1 MSLASVIRID
11 SNKAA
16 AIRNLLN
23 IPQFIYKDELEGI
36 YGSNVL
42 AETQELIKY
51 YEIYE
56 RGTDFTAEG
65 ANGDYIPSDLR
76 YQKIRSLIDKEARFL
91 FAKTPD
97 FWVDVE
103 ITKDMSKAQKDQLK
117 QQQTVLQNLVDEV
130 IKENKLSAKLIK
142 AAKDCF
148 IGKRVALFINFNEK
162 GIKLSFSPSLEFIF
176 ETDPEDVDVLTKLVT
191 FYTTVDTDERT
202 QQRVYKKKYYMAE
215 DGLCHIIEEVYD
227 GSGTLVETLT
237 PDTATRFSY
246 IPAFVIINDGL
257 SGDMQG
263 VSEVDLLDNFEKSYS
278 KLANA
283 DQDAER
289 KGMNPVR
296 FAIDMNPKTT
306 QGLSTAAGAFWDLA
320 SDDQGA
326 ADRTGTVGVLTT
338 PMEYTGALTTTLNR
352 IESNMYNLIDMPNVS
367 PEALQG
373 VVSSGKTLKAI
384 YWGLIVRCD
393 EKMLAWRP
401 VLEAMVKTIIEG
413 TKLYPEFCNRYL
425 NNEQMP
431 DIDYTVRVDNQ
442 YPLPEDTTEEKTTDL
457 AEVTAQTMSKKAYM
471 IKWRNLTDDEA
482 DDELRQIA
490 LERQILEDTFMPD
503 TQNPNGGNNNNNQNP
518 DGAEQTQSRSEDED
532 QTPEGV

>member
-1 MSLASVIRID
+1 MSIAGVLRID
-11 SNKAA
+11 SEQASALRK
-16 AIRNLLN
+16 IFNL
-23 IPQFIYKDELEGI
+23 PQFIYKDELEGI

-42 AETQELIKY
+42 AESRDLIKY

-56 RGTDFTAEG
+56 KGTDFTAEG
-65 ANGDYIPSDLR
+65 SNGNYIPSNLR

-103 ITKDMSKAQKDQLK
+103 ITKDMSKTQKETLK
-117 QQQTVLQNLVDEV
+117 QQQTVLQSLVDAV
-130 IKENKLSAKLIK
+130 IKENNLSSKLIK

-191 FYTTVDTDERT
+191 FYTTVDNASRS
-202 QQRVYKKKYYMAE
+202 QQRIYKKKYYMAE
-215 DGLCHIIEEVYD
+215 DGFCHIIEEVYD

-237 PDTATRFSY
+237 PDTATLFSY

-306 QGLSTAAGAFWDLA
+306 QNLSTAAGAFWDLA

-326 ADRTGTVGVLTT
+326 SEKTGTVGVLTT

-352 IESNMYNLIDMPNVS
+352 IESNMYNLLDMPNVS

-393 EKMLAWRP
+393 EKMLVWRP
-401 VLEAMVKTIIEG
+401 ALEAMVRTIIEG

-425 NNEQMP
+425 NDQQMP
-431 DIDYTVRVDNQ
+431 DINYTVRVDNQ
-442 YPLPEDTTEEKTTDL
+442 YPLPEDTTEEKGTDL
-457 AEVTAQTMSKKAYM
+457 AEVQAQTMSKKAYM

-482 DDELRQIA
+482 DYELQQIA
-490 LERQILEDTFMPD
+490 LERQLLEDSFMPD
-503 TQNPNGGNNNNNQNP
+503 TTGNKNNTDQDENTEEGTQDQP
-518 DGAEQTQSRSEDED
+518 DGDEDE
-532 QTPEGV
+532 TPEGV

>member
-1 MSLASVIRID
+1 MSISGVLRIE
-11 SNKAA
+11 SNQAA
-16 AIRNLLN
+16 KLRRIFNL
-23 IPQFIYKDELEGI
+23 PQFIYKDELDGI
-36 YGSNVL
+36 YGSNIL
-42 AETQELIKY
+42 AETRELIKY

-56 RGTDFTAEG
+56 RGTEFSAEG
-65 ANGDYIPSDLR
+65 SNGNYIPSDLR
-76 YQKIRSLIDKEARFL
+76 YQKIKSLIDKEARFL

-103 ITKDMSKAQKDQLK
+103 ITKDMSKDQKEELK
-117 QQQTVLQNLVDEV
+117 QQQTVLQNLVDSV
-130 IKENKLSAKLIK
+130 IKENKLSAKLLK

-148 IGKRVALFINFNEK
+148 IGKRVALFINFNSK

-191 FYTTVDTDERT
+191 FYTTVDNSDRSA
-202 QQRVYKKKYYMAE
+202 QRIYKKKYYMAE
-215 DGLCHIIEEVYD
+215 DNLCHIIEEVYD
-227 GSGTLVETLT
+227 GTGTLVETLT

-263 VSEVDLLDNFEKSYS
+263 ASEVDLLDNFEKNYS

-296 FAIDMNPKTT
+296 FAIDMNPRTT
-306 QGLSTAAGAFWDLA
+306 QNLSTAAGAFWDLA

-326 ADRTGTVGVLTT
+326 TPRTGTVGVLTT

-352 IESNMYNLIDMPNVS
+352 IESNMYNLLDMPNVS

-401 VLEAMVKTIIEG
+401 VLESMVQTIIEG
-413 TKLYPEFCNRYL
+413 TKLYPEFCDRYL
-425 NNEQMP
+425 NGEQMP
-431 DIDYTVRVDNQ
+431 DIEYTVRVDNQ
-442 YPLPEDTTEEKTTDL
+442 YPLPEDTTEEKTTDI
-457 AEVTAQTMSKKAYM
+457 AEVNAKTMSKKAYM
-471 IKWRNLTDDEA
+471 MKWRNLTDDEA
-482 DDELRQIA
+482 DDEIRQIA

-503 TQNPNGGNNNNNQNP
+503 TNTDTNKNQN
-518 DGAEQTQSRSEDED
+518 DQKENTNEETQDQSDEDQD

>member
-1 MSLASVIRID
+1 MAQGLRKIFG
-11 SNKAA
+11 
-16 AIRNLLN
+16 
-23 IPQFIYKDELEGI
+23 IPQFIYKEELDGI

-42 AETQELIKY
+42 AETRDLIKF
-51 YEIYE
+51 YEVYE
-56 RGTDFTAEG
+56 RGTDFSAEG
-65 ANGDYIPSDLR
+65 ANGNYIPSDLR
-76 YQKIRSLIDKEARFL
+76 YKKIRSLIDKEARFL

-103 ITKDMSKAQKDQLK
+103 IDKEMSKAQKDQLR
-117 QQQTVLQNLVDEV
+117 QEQTVLQNLVDAV
-130 IKENKLSAKLIK
+130 LKENNMSSKLIK

-148 IGKRVALFINFNEK
+148 IGKRVCLFINFNES
-162 GIKLSFSPSLEFIF
+162 GIKISFSPSLEFIF

-191 FYTTVDTDERT
+191 FYTTTDSADRT
-202 QQRVYKKKYYMAE
+202 QQRIYKKKYYMAE
-215 DGLCHIIEEVYD
+215 DNFCHIIEEVYD

-237 PDTATRFSY
+237 PDTATLFSY

-263 VSEVDLLDNFEKSYS
+263 VSEVDLLDNFESSYS

-296 FAIDMNPKTT
+296 FAIDMNPRTT
-306 QGLSTAAGAFWDLA
+306 QNLSTAAGAFWDLA

-326 ADRTGTVGVLTT
+326 SERTGTVGVLTT

-393 EKMLAWRP
+393 EKMLVWRP
-401 VLEAMVKTIIEG
+401 ALEGMMKTIIEG
-413 TKLYPEFCNRYL
+413 TKLYPEFCKRYL
-425 NNEQMP
+425 NDEQMP
-431 DIDYTVRVDNQ
+431 EIDYTVRVDNQ
-442 YPLPEDTTEEKTTDL
+442 YPLPEDTTEEKGTDL
-457 AEVTAQTMSKKAYM
+457 AEVQAQTMSKKAYM
-471 IKWRNLTDDEA
+471 KKWRNLTDDEA
-482 DDELRQIA
+482 NDELKQIA
-490 LERQILEDTFMPD
+490 LERQILEDSFMP
-503 TQNPNGGNNNNNQNP
+503 TEQNDGNKNNQNN
-518 DGAEQTQSRSEDED
+518 DGSDEGMQNQSDEDE
-532 QTPEGV
+532 TPEGV